1 MPAAL
6 WFIHSPISNF
16 SNAWTTKIQN
26 LHVFVFSCYFSPPN
40 QPPVI
45 VLGPQNNTAIS
56 NQPTHVTSSCRP
68 AFSRSSC
75 VGNARWWRYL
85 EVTSSAAFR
94 TRRGGAADLAGC
106 RGACRN
112 GRVQGWSSTPL
123 EILMGNLW
131 GEGEKNIDIRTYV
144 YISYYIIVICDVSN
158 IVCWWLFVVRIA
170 HRPGERWLNH
180 NWCQFW
186 VMGYKNASCVN
197 LDDSRMI
204 PKASLADPWE
214 LWSNLIMGF
223 GWGYSVFCP
232 AWWFLS
238 LGILST

>member
-1 MPAAL
+1 MNNENPKSSCICVFVL
-6 WFIHSPISNF
+6 FFPPKPTPGNCSG
-16 SNAWTTKIQN
+16 TTKQHSH
-26 LHVFVFSCYFSPPN
+26 L
-40 QPPVI
+40 
-45 VLGPQNNTAIS
+45 
-56 NQPTHVTSSCRP
+56 QPTNPCHIILSSSFQSVQLCWEREVMAIP
-68 AFSRSSC
+68 WSYVISCVPNTTRRCSRSRRLPRCMPKRKGSR
-75 VGNARWWRYL
+75 VKFDALRDSDGKFVRWRWKKHRY
-85 EVTSSAAFR
+85 
-94 TRRGGAADLAGC
+94 
-106 RGACRN
+106 
-112 GRVQGWSSTPL
+112 
-123 EILMGNLW
+123 
-131 GEGEKNIDIRTYV
+131 TYV
-144 YISYYIIVICDVSN
+144 RIYISYYIIVICDVSN